1 MPKNKKFGVDIIVD
15 DKGTLKQTGKDAKNT
30 SGAFNVLDQST
41 RQADRAGKGL
51 ARTSSNSTKNFSK
64 MSQGISGGL
73 VPAYAVLAAN
83 IFALSAAFRFLQ
95 DAMETRNMIEGQ
107 KAFGSITGIAYQ
119 TITKNVRDATEGMLE
134 FKEAAEAVAIGT
146 ASGLS
151 ADALV
156 QLGTAAKNVSLALGR
171 DLSDS
176 FQRLIRGVTKAE
188 PELLD
193 ELGIVLRLE
202 NATRKYALTI
212 GKTKEE
218 LNAYE
223 RTQAVLND
231 VLEQAERKFGRIAE
245 IMDPDAFAFAQLTT
259 DMDDMLVGFKQGL
272 AKTMIPVLIFLKEN
286 ILILVGVIAAVLIPI
301 LKAIGP
307 NFTGMAATAQLSMG
321 TIKGSIVA
329 TKMSMIAFSDVA
341 KKTGKELTGFVKT
354 SRHSSAQNLQ
364 NLFGQNLKE
373 GETTAF
379 KTKKRWWFRYEIS
392 TTIRSKANR

>member
-15 DKGTLKQTGKDAKNT
+15 DKGTLKQTGKDAKKT

-176 FQRLIRGVTKAE
+176 F
-188 PELLD
+188 
-193 ELGIVLRLE
+193 
-202 NATRKYALTI
+202 
-212 GKTKEE
+212 
-218 LNAYE
+218 
-223 RTQAVLND
+223 
-231 VLEQAERKFGRIAE
+231 
-245 IMDPDAFAFAQLTT
+245 
-259 DMDDMLVGFKQGL
+259 
-272 AKTMIPVLIFLKEN
+272 
-286 ILILVGVIAAVLIPI
+286 
-301 LKAIGP
+301 
-307 NFTGMAATAQLSMG
+307 
-321 TIKGSIVA
+321 
-329 TKMSMIAFSDVA
+329 
-341 KKTGKELTGFVKT
+341 
-354 SRHSSAQNLQ
+354 
-364 NLFGQNLKE
+364 
-373 GETTAF
+373 
-379 KTKKRWWFRYEIS
+379 
-392 TTIRSKANR
+392 